1 MKRMQ
6 DKVAIISGAARG
18 IGRATA
24 LRFAQEGCHLALSD
38 MNLDGVRETAHL
50 CEAHGVRAVATQTDV
65 TMTDGVNAMVANC
78 IAQLGGVD
86 ALFNNAGVFYNAGP
100 SGVHDMSDEAWER
113 MISVCLTSV
122 FKVSRAVI
130 AHWVEAKKGGAIVNS
145 ASISAAIA
153 FTRSAHYCAAK
164 AGVASL
170 TRCIALEY
178 GPIGVRCNSI
188 APGIIQTDM
197 TKPALSNE
205 ATMADWM
212 RRIPLKKLGQPED
225 VAEVVLWLASDD
237 SRYVTGDMI
246 FVDGGWML
254 E

>member
-1 MKRMQ
+1 MKRLH
-6 DKVAIISGAARG
+6 DKVAIITGAARG

-38 MNLDGVRETAHL
+38 MNLDGVRETAQL
-50 CEAHGVRAVATQTDV
+50 CEAHGVRTAATRTDV
-65 TMTDGVNAMVANC
+65 TRTDDVAAMVQHAV
-78 IAQLGGVD
+78 AQLGPID
-86 ALFNNAGVFYNAGP
+86 AVFNNAGVFYNAGP
-100 SGVHDMSDEAWER
+100 QGIHDMSDDEWDR
-113 MISVCLTSV
+113 MLAICLTGV
-122 FKVSRAVI
+122 FKVSRAVL
-130 AHWVEAKKGGAIVNS
+130 AHWVDTKRAGSIVNS

-170 TRCIALEY
+170 TRCTALEY

-205 ATMADWM
+205 ATVADWM

-225 VAEVVLWLASDD
+225 VAELVLWLASDE

-246 FVDGGWML
+246 LVDGGWTL

>member
-1 MKRMQ
+1 MKRLQ
-6 DKVAIISGAARG
+6 DKVAIITGAGRG

-24 LRFAQEGCHLALSD
+24 VRFAQAGCHLALSD
-38 MNLDGVRETAHL
+38 INLDAVAETAHL
-50 CEAHGVRAVATQTDV
+50 CEAHGVRAVISRTDV
-65 TMTDGVNAMVANC
+65 TNTAQVNAMVSNA
-78 IAQLGGVD
+78 ILTLGPID

-100 SGVHDMSDEAWER
+100 NGIHDMSDDDWDR
-113 MISVCLTSV
+113 MLAICLSGV
-122 FKVSRAVI
+122 FKVSRAVL
-130 AHWVEAKKGGAIVNS
+130 ATWVEAGRGGSIINS

-164 AGVASL
+164 AGVAAFA
-170 TRCIALEY
+170 RCTALEY
-178 GPIGVRCNSI
+178 GPLGVRCNSI

-197 TKPALSNE
+197 TKPALSDVS
-205 ATMADWM
+205 TMADWL
-212 RRIPLKKLGQPED
+212 RRIPLRRLGQPED
-225 VAEVVLWLASDD
+225 VAEVVLWLASDE

>member
-1 MKRMQ
+1 MKKLQ
-6 DKVAIISGAARG
+6 DKVGIITGAARG

-24 LRFAQEGCHLALSD
+24 LKFAQEGCHVALSD
-38 MNLDGVRETAHL
+38 MNLAGVEETAAL
-50 CEAHGVRAVATQTDV
+50 CRAHGVKAIAMRTDV
-65 TMTDGVNAMVANC
+65 TNTSDVQAMVDQCVAE
-78 IAQLGGVD
+78 LGGVD

-100 SGVHDMSDEAWER
+100 TGIADMSDDESDR
-113 MISVCLTSV
+113 MIAICRTSV
-122 FKVSRAVI
+122 FKVSRAVL
-130 AHWVEAKKGGAIVNS
+130 AHWVKTGTAGAIVNS

-153 FTRSAHYCAAK
+153 FTRSSHYCAAK
-164 AGVASL
+164 AGVASF
-170 TRCIALEY
+170 TRCTALEY

-197 TKPALSNE
+197 TKPALSSAE
-205 ATMADWM
+205 TMADWM

-225 VAEVVLWLASDD
+225 VAEVVAWLSSDE

-246 FVDGGWML
+246 LIDGGWVL

>member
-1 MKRMQ
+1 MKRL
-6 DKVAIISGAARG
+6 DNKVAIITGAARG

-38 MNLDGVRETAHL
+38 MNLDGVSETARL
-50 CEAHGVRAVATQTDV
+50 CEVHGVRTAITRTDV
-65 TMTDGVNAMVANC
+65 THTDDVNAMVANA
-78 IAQLGGVD
+78 ILTLGPID

-100 SGVHDMSDEAWER
+100 TGIADMSDDEWDR
-113 MISVCLTSV
+113 MIAICLTGV
-122 FKVSRAVI
+122 FKVSRAVL
-130 AHWVEAKKGGAIVNS
+130 ATWAEAGRGGSIINS

-164 AGVASL
+164 AGVASF
-170 TRCIALEY
+170 TRCTALEY

-205 ATMADWM
+205 ATVADWM

-225 VAEVVLWLASDD
+225 VAEVVLWLASDE

>member
-1 MKRMQ
+1 MEGLQ
-6 DKVAIISGAARG
+6 DKVILITGAARG

-24 LRFAQEGCHLALSD
+24 LRFAHAGWHVALSD
-38 MNLDGVRETAHL
+38 VDFDGIGETARQ
-50 CEAHGVRAVATQTDV
+50 CEAQGVRAIAIRADV
-65 TMTDGVNAMVANC
+65 TNADQVNAMVAQA
-78 IAQLGGVD
+78 IASSGAID

-100 SGVHDMSDEAWER
+100 TGIHDMSDAEWER
-113 MISVCLTSV
+113 MIAICLTSV
-122 FKVSRAVI
+122 FKVSRAVL
-130 AHWVEAKKGGAIVNS
+130 AYWVREGRPGSIINA

-164 AGVASL
+164 AGVAAL
-170 TRCIALEY
+170 TRCTALEY
-178 GPIGVRCNSI
+178 GPLGIRCNAI

-197 TKPALSNE
+197 TRPALSDT
-205 ATMADWM
+205 ATMNDWL
-212 RRIPLKKLGQPED
+212 RRIPLKRLGQPED
-225 VAEVVLWLASDD
+225 VAEVVLWLASDA